1 MRLLLR
7 RLSCFMKDTK
17 DIEILTNN
25 KGGHDNMKR
34 VIIDTDIGDDIDD
47 ALAIALALSSCEL
60 DVVGITTVF
69 RNTTLRAKLAR
80 KLLDVFDRP
89 DIPVFKGI
97 EKPILNDWDKSLI
110 PPQVEAVKEDIIV
123 DDKTSAVDFIVEK
136 IMNSNERITLITIG
150 PLTNI
155 ATAIIKEPRLKDKTS
170 IYMMGGM
177 YSQAFPEWNIY
188 CDPEAARVVFSSG
201 IHITMI
207 GLDVT
212 LKCRLDRNS
221 LDRIY
226 SSESKNVR
234 FLTELIKIWQ
244 EGNED
249 RYPILHDP
257 LAVAS
262 FINPEFV
269 KRKNMGIVIETRG
282 EFTRGVTVVT
292 DSPYGTRN
300 RNSNVDVCI
309 DVDSKGFI
317 EFFLDRILR

>member
-1 MRLLLR
+1 M
-7 RLSCFMKDTK
+7 SNIKS
-17 DIEILTNN
+17 
-25 KGGHDNMKR
+25 R

-47 ALAIALALSSCEL
+47 ALALALALNSPEL
-60 DVVGITTVF
+60 DLVGITTVF
-69 RNTTLRAKLAR
+69 RNTTLRAKLAK
-80 KLLDVFDRP
+80 KLLEVFDRS

-97 EKPILNDWDKSLI
+97 EKPIVNDWDRSLI

-123 DDKTSAVDFIVEK
+123 DEKTNAVDFIIEK
-136 IMNSNERITLITIG
+136 VMNSDEHITLITIG

-155 ATAIIKEPRLKDKTS
+155 ATAIIKEPRLKDKTE

-188 CDPEAARVVFSSG
+188 CDPEAARVLFDSG

-212 LKCRLDRNS
+212 LKCKLDRNS
-221 LDRIY
+221 LDKIY
-226 SSESKNVR
+226 RFESKKTR

-244 EGNED
+244 EGNGS

-262 FINPEFV
+262 FIRCEFV
-269 KRKNMGIVIETRG
+269 RKENMHIKVETRG

-292 DSPYGTRN
+292 DSPYGDRK
-300 RNSNVDVCI
+300 RDSNVDVCI

-317 EFFLDRILR
+317 EFFLDRILE

>member
-1 MRLLLR
+1 MSR
-7 RLSCFMKDTK
+7 K
-17 DIEILTNN
+17 
-25 KGGHDNMKR
+25 

-47 ALAIALALSSCEL
+47 ALAIALALNSSEL
-60 DVVGITTVF
+60 EVIGITTVF
-69 RNTTLRAKLAR
+69 RNTTLRTKLAK
-80 KLLDVFDRP
+80 KLLDVFNRS

-97 EKPILNDWDKSLI
+97 EKPILSDWDKSLI
-110 PPQVEAVKEDIIV
+110 PPQIEAVKEDIIV
-123 DDKTSAVDFIVEK
+123 DEKTSAVDFIVEK
-136 IMNSNERITLITIG
+136 IMNSDERITLITIG

-155 ATAIIKEPRLKDKTS
+155 ATAIIKEPRLKDRTE

-188 CDPEAARVVFSSG
+188 CDPESARVVFDSG

-212 LKCRLDRNS
+212 LKCRLDRSS

-226 SSESKNVR
+226 SSQNKKVR
-234 FLTELIKIWQ
+234 FLAELIKIWQ
-244 EGNED
+244 EGDES

-262 FINPEFV
+262 LIRPDFV
-269 KRKNMGIVIETRG
+269 RKENIHIKVETRG
-282 EFTRGVTVVT
+282 EFTRGVTVVI
-292 DSPYGTRN
+292 DSPYGDRKN
-300 RNSNVDVCI
+300 NSNVDVCI

-317 EFFLDRILR
+317 GFFLDRILG